1 MKSILST
8 NQQPAAQPP
17 VQSRFKLGHHAST
30 VWNQLGMVIILILLC
45 IVMSVMAPNFLDSS
59 NLTNILKQVSVT
71 AILAAGMTI
80 VILTGGIDLSVGSI
94 VALSGVVSV
103 MASQTGINPILAMLL
118 GVGAGYL
125 VGFINGVFT
134 AKIGLP
140 AFIVTLASMT
150 YVRGLAYVTSG
161 GYPVVLESNT
171 FRFIGSG
178 SILSIPTPIYL
189 MILVYIVMF
198 LVLKYTMFGR
208 HIYAIGGN
216 EEAARLTGIKVK
228 KTLVNVYSIS
238 GLLAG
243 LGGVVLAGRLYS
255 GQPTAGNMYELDAIA
270 AVILGGSKL
279 TGGVGKI
286 QGTIIGV
293 LIMGVITNGLTLMD
307 VSYYWQLVV
316 KGGVIVSAVLIDRLR
331 S

>member
-1 MKSILST
+1 MKLGL
-8 NQQPAAQPP
+8 QPSAHPEAQ
-17 VQSRFKLGHHAST
+17 RGFKLGHNFSAL
-30 VWNQLGMVIILILLC
+30 WDRLGMIIILILLC
-45 IVMSVMAPNFLDSS
+45 IVMTIMAPNFLEAA
-59 NLTNILKQVSVT
+59 NMTNILKQVSVI

-103 MASQTGINPILAMLL
+103 MASQAGVNPLLAMAL
-118 GVGAGYL
+118 GMGAGYII
-125 VGFINGVFT
+125 GFINGFFT
-134 AKIGLP
+134 AKLGLP

-161 GYPVVLESNT
+161 GYPVVLEDST

-178 SILSIPTPIYL
+178 AIFAIPTPIYF
-189 MILVYIVMF
+189 MVVIYIIMF
-198 LVLKYTMFGR
+198 YVLKYTMFGR

-243 LGGVVLAGRLYS
+243 LGGVILAGRLYS

-307 VSYYWQLVV
+307 VSYYWQLVI
-316 KGGVIVSAVLIDRLR
+316 KGGVILSAVIIDRLR

>member
-1 MKSILST
+1 MKLNTSLSYV
-8 NQQPAAQPP
+8 QPGIRSGQVLKSA
-17 VQSRFKLGHHAST
+17 
-30 VWNQLGMVIILILLC
+30 WNRLGMFIILVLLC
-45 IVMSVMAPNFLDSS
+45 IVMTIIAPNFLEPD

-71 AILAAGMTI
+71 AILSAGMTI

-94 VALSGVVSV
+94 VALAGVVSV
-103 MASQTGINPILAMLL
+103 MASHAGLNPILAMGI
-118 GVGAGYL
+118 GVGAGYGIGL
-125 VGFINGVFT
+125 VNGFFT
-134 AKIGLP
+134 AKAGLP
-140 AFIVTLASMT
+140 AFIVTLGSMT
-150 YVRGLAYVTSG
+150 YVRGLAYVVSG

-171 FRFIGSG
+171 FKFIGAG
-178 SILSIPTPIYL
+178 SILSIPTPIYI
-189 MILVYIVMF
+189 MVLVYILMF
-198 LVLKYTMFGR
+198 LVLKYSMFGR
-208 HIYAIGGN
+208 HVYAIGGN

-228 KTLVNVYSIS
+228 KTLINVYSIS

-270 AVILGGSKL
+270 AVILGGSSL
-279 TGGVGKI
+279 TGGNGKI

-307 VSYYWQLVV
+307 VSYYWQLVA
-316 KGGVIVSAVLIDRLR
+316 KGAVIISAVLIDRLR